1 MVKFKKLL
9 TSGNVFITS
18 DCHFSHKNICRGV
31 TGWRTTDGKIPIS
44 STRDFPTLDLM
55 NDTIVNNINSKVGQD
70 DTLIMLG
77 DIAFGGFENIT
88 IFLDRLICKNIHLV
102 LGNHDHHISNNRGGI
117 QDMFLS
123 VQNYLEANINGE
135 NFVMTHYP
143 FESWNGLNKGVIHLH
158 GHVHLPASR
167 KWGNGKR
174 LDVGVD
180 GNNLFPYSLTEIVHM
195 MDRREVKSEIDL
207 DHHLDDLVGIVG

>member
-1 MVKFKKLL
+1 MLKFKKLL

-18 DCHFSHKNICRGV
+18 DCHFSHKNLCRGV
-31 TGWRTTDGKIPIS
+31 TGWRTTDGKIPIL

-195 MDRREVKSEIDL
+195 MDRRSIKSEIEL

>member
-1 MVKFKKLL
+1 MLKFKKLL

-18 DCHFSHKNICRGV
+18 DCHFSHKNLCRGV
-31 TGWRTTDGKIPIS
+31 TGWRTTDGKVPVS

-195 MDRREVKSEIDL
+195 MDRRSIKSEIDL